1 VWWIGGQLIVT
12 VMGWSSENW
21 SITFALALLVIG
33 HHLPLLPTRIRA
45 TKDGGASGMY
55 GDFT

>member
-1 VWWIGGQLIVT
+1 
-12 VMGWSSENW
+12 MAWSSENW

-33 HHLPLLPTRIRA
+33 HHLPLMPTRIRA